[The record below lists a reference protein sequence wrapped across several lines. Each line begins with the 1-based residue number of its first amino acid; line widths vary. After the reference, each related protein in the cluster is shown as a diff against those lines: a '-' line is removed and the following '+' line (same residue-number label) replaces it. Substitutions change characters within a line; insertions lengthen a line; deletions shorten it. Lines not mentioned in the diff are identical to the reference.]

1 VNLLKDAIDR
11 NYVHVKFTDTKGGTE
26 LGVRLDKD
34 ACNFSNADFEGGT
47 GMIHVEGELT
57 LDYVRVRCIA
67 DVDLATLEGTGHLTR
82 AKASEA
88 AGD

>member
-1 VNLLKDAIDR
+1 
-11 NYVHVKFTDTKGGTE
+11 
-26 LGVRLDKD
+26 
-34 ACNFSNADFEGGT
+34 
-47 GMIHVEGELT
+47 MIHVEGELT

>member
-1 VNLLKDAIDR
+1 M
-11 NYVHVKFTDTKGGTE
+11 
-26 LGVRLDKD
+26 GVRLDKD
-34 ACNFSNADFEGGT
+34 ACNFSNADFESGK

-67 DVDLATLEGTGHLTR
+67 DVDLTILEGTGYLTR
-82 AKASEA
+82 AKALEA